1 MGHPTPSR
9 LTVML
14 MGLLLSLSAAAQI
27 RIDDGQQET
36 VTHRL
41 SNLTW
46 ADRNDFERWT
56 AAVERLGQRHY
67 GQSLRHD
74 KSDLQLLQRIADDR
88 LIKQEDRE
96 TLQGLGV
103 VLGNVLQRE
112 LNLEWKVYE
121 DAVGR
126 NRALCVPGTSD
137 CLFPVTM
144 LSRRLEVGV
153 SVDVHEIYNNA
164 VGIIKPYLPPSHP
177 YSERPEAPREK
188 PSWIDDRP
196 QRPPTRIRM
205 E

>member
-1 MGHPTPSR
+1 MHRPIRHQLAT
-9 LTVML
+9 LL
-14 MGLLLSLSAAAQI
+14 LGLLLACSAQAQI
-27 RIDDGQQET
+27 RIDDGTQET
-36 VTHRL
+36 VTHRT

-46 ADRNDFERWT
+46 SDRAEFDRWVD
-56 AAVERLGQRHY
+56 AVERIGQRHY

-88 LIKQEDRE
+88 RIKQDDRE

-121 DAVGR
+121 DALGR
-126 NRALCVPGTSD
+126 SRALCVPATSD

-153 SVDVHEIYNNA
+153 PVDVNAIYNDA
-164 VGIIKPYLPPSHP
+164 VAAIEPYLPGTP
-177 YSERPEAPREK
+177 YSEPKPDLREK

-196 QRPPTRIRM
+196 QRPPTRIRV